1 MYFNHFQIY
10 ISTQYNEHSYK
21 YYKSSYQGCIVL
33 QACWGVYLDL
43 RNVRE
48 EWHDVL
54 TCVCVC
60 CSATHFSCID
70 CVIVYVR
77 MMYWN
82 GFGKGGKSWPILNNE
97 HSKHW
102 LTTSELVH
110 YVLVHSY
117 LPSLIL
123 LEHIIYLVMLFL
135 VSKCHIWDTLWNSEC
150 SFIRMMWESKEKK
163 ILE

>member
-1 MYFNHFQIY
+1 LHCTTSLWGNWFRF
-10 ISTQYNEHSYK
+10 EK
-21 YYKSSYQGCIVL
+21 CQG
-33 QACWGVYLDL
+33 
-43 RNVRE
+43 RMT
-48 EWHDVL
+48 DVL
-54 TCVCVC
+54 TCVADIWMWPKKLC

-70 CVIVYVR
+70 CVILYVR

-82 GFGKGGKSWPILNNE
+82 GFGRSGLSWPILNNE

-102 LTTSELVH
+102 STTSELVH

-117 LPSLIL
+117 LPSLML
-123 LEHIIYLVMLFL
+123 LEHISYIVMLFL

-150 SFIRMMWESKEKK
+150 SFMRMMWESEKK